1 MPHVACPGRS
11 VMRESSWREQEV
23 QDRRLA
29 VLDEER
35 SRLAF
40 AAQAAQ
46 AEAEAARREAA
57 VQRRLVA
64 RLQQAAEARE
74 SADSAAGGSTQ
85 VVDLLQK
92 RVKVLEAQNIK
103 LRMQARASKEEE
115 QVAAAE
121 AAAAAAARRAQR
133 GRGGAA
139 GGASEEGS
147 EEAAD
152 GGAPGAAG
160 ENDSPNL
167 AEGSGSGAVGAGSLL
182 DGNPVL
188 ERWAADKRL
197 QKRVEA
203 LQAKLRV
210 RESCGPAWGSGCR
223 AGLHAFCFAS
233 SACHALGRIM
243 RPSHLVVYTPCL
255 HP

>member
-1 MPHVACPGRS
+1 
-11 VMRESSWREQEV
+11 MRESSWREQEA

-29 VLDEER
+29 ALDEER

-46 AEAEAARREAA
+46 AEAEAARQEAA

-74 SADSAAGGSTQ
+74 SAGAAGASAQ
-85 VVDLLQK
+85 MVDLLQK
-92 RVKVLEAQNIK
+92 RIKVLEAQNIK
-103 LRMQARASKEEE
+103 LRLQARASKEEKGL
-115 QVAAAE
+115 AAKD
-121 AAAAAAARRAQR
+121 AAAAAAARRAQW
-133 GRGGAA
+133 GRGAAA
-139 GGASEEGS
+139 GGASEEG
-147 EEAAD
+147 
-152 GGAPGAAG
+152 GGEGAGGEAPGAAG
-160 ENDSPNL
+160 ENDSPNR
-167 AEGSGSGAVGAGSLL
+167 AEAGGGGIGAGSLL

-210 RESCGPAWGSGCR
+210 RGFAHLAAACCGRCR
-223 AGLHAFCFAS
+223 RA
-233 SACHALGRIM
+233 ACLA
-243 RPSHLVVYTPCL
+243 
-255 HP
+255 